1 MTDKKFN
8 CSTVKYKRMKLLM
21 SVSAIII
28 LLALYSCNNNA
39 DETVEEE
46 KTDSVVQ
53 TDFCYTGIINRD
65 TVLLNVNITDTLVT
79 GGLIY
84 NFYEKDDNKGSLS
97 GKMIGDTMIA
107 DYKFYSSGMESMRQV
122 AFLKKDSVMIQGF
135 GPMVEKAGK
144 MVFTRTSEINFGQS
158 IVLKSSV
165 CE

>member
-1 MTDKKFN
+1 
-8 CSTVKYKRMKLLM
+8 MKLSISL
-21 SVSAIII
+21 AIFII
-28 LLALYSCNNNA
+28 LTALSSCNNNV

-46 KTDSVVQ
+46 KSDSLIQ
-53 TDFCYTGIINRD
+53 TDFCYTGIINRY
-65 TVLLNVNITDTLVT
+65 TVFLNVNITDTLVT

-135 GPMVEKAGK
+135 GPMVEKSGK
-144 MVFTRTSEINFGQS
+144 MVFVSTSEINFGKS

>member
-1 MTDKKFN
+1 
-8 CSTVKYKRMKLLM
+8 MKLSISL
-21 SVSAIII
+21 AIFII
-28 LLALYSCNNNA
+28 LTALSSCNNNV

-46 KTDSVVQ
+46 KSDSLIQ

-65 TVLLNVNITDTLVT
+65 TVILNVNITDTLVT

-97 GKMIGDTMIA
+97 GKMMGDTIIA
-107 DYKFYSSGMESMRQV
+107 DYKFYSTGMESMREV

-135 GPMVEKAGK
+135 GPMVERNGK
-144 MVFTRTSEINFGQS
+144 MVFVSTKEINFNNS
-158 IVLKSSV
+158 IVLKNND